1 LPVFRVCANNYAKSS
16 SVGVAEHRG
25 CPMQQISEVV
35 PERFV
40 TCSESIELNCRCGEK
55 LILLGRKADWRKEE
69 HTVFRCSGCG
79 RNLSLADSSRR
90 MVLRRIEV

>member
-1 LPVFRVCANNYAKSS
+1 
-16 SVGVAEHRG
+16 
-25 CPMQQISEVV
+25 MQQISEVV

-69 HTVFRCSGCG
+69 HTVFR
-79 RNLSLADSSRR
+79 
-90 MVLRRIEV
+90 